1 MKKVLWISRHEMTP
15 LQKSD
20 LDRVMGDRVELISLQ
35 NTIHN
40 VDEVRSSLPI
50 VDAVAVVLPPD
61 MLQQL
66 LAIVGDKP
74 VLRAVSNRKPT
85 GRMLTLQDGRQEPEF
100 AFVHVYWEQ
109 VLSVDIRTRRL

>member
-1 MKKVLWISRHEMTP
+1 MKKVLWISRHEMTNE
-15 LQKSD
+15 QKSD
-20 LDRVMGDRVELISLQ
+20 LDRVMGDKVELITLK
-35 NTIHN
+35 NTIRN
-40 VDEVRSSLPI
+40 VDEVRSSLPN

-66 LAIVGDKP
+66 LPIAGNKP
-74 VLRAVSNRKPT
+74 ILRAVSNREPT

-109 VLSVDIRTRRL
+109 VLSVDIQTRRL